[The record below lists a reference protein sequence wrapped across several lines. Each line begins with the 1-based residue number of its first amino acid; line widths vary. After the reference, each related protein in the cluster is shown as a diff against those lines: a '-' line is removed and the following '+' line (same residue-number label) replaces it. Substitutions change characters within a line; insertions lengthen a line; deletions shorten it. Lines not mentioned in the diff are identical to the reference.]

1 MYILKNAWT
10 NIKRNLGR
18 NILIGIII
26 LVITASSC
34 IALAINTSGNKLID
48 SYINKNQLE
57 VSFNLDMKNFRQD
70 KNNDSNTTVDKL
82 TIDDVKKYSDS
93 DYVSSY
99 YYTLETSLS
108 SDEIEPI
115 DMNEVFDKPEGDTN
129 ANKPADKPE
138 GMDEGRGGQNQ
149 GDFKITAYSDVSYI
163 DAFVSGTSKITDGN
177 MITNEDKENNIVISE
192 DLADENDLKVGDT
205 VKLYSPS
212 DSNQTY
218 EFNIIGIFETESDS
232 SDDNFMNIAALNS
245 QNQIY
250 ITETAMNTILENTD
264 NANSL
269 NAKFYL
275 KDSNDLDK
283 FEKEVREKGL
293 SDYYNVSDN
302 TDQITATLKPI
313 QNISNFSLT
322 FLIIILIVGAII
334 LAVINMLNIRDR
346 KYEIGVLRAIGM
358 SKSKLITQLILELF
372 IIAVISFIIGTGI
385 GYGLSQPVTNK
396 MLENEISSYQEE
408 QTKTENNFGGKGFNK
423 PNLGMLASTNY
434 VDNLD
439 VSLNAIT
446 ILELFGVSILLV
458 IISGSVS
465 ALFVTKYEPNKILQ
479 NRN

>member
-57 VSFNLDMKNFRQD
+57 VSFSLDMKNFRQD

-93 DYVSSY
+93 KYVSSY

-115 DMNEVFDKPEGDTN
+115 DMSELFEKNDD
-129 ANKPADKPE
+129 ANNKNIPDDVPNILE
-138 GMDEGRGGQNQ
+138 QGRGGQNQ

-218 EFNIIGIFETESDS
+218 EFKIIGIFETESDS

-250 ITETAMNTILENTD
+250 ITETAMNTILENVD

-302 TDQITATLKPI
+302 TDQITAALKPI

-322 FLIIILIVGAII
+322 FLIIILIVGAVI

-385 GYGLSQPVTNK
+385 GYTLSQPVTNK

-408 QTKTENNFGGKGFNK
+408 QTKTENNLVVKALINQI
-423 PNLGMLASTNY
+423 LAC
-434 VDNLD
+434 
-439 VSLNAIT
+439 
-446 ILELFGVSILLV
+446 
-458 IISGSVS
+458 
-465 ALFVTKYEPNKILQ
+465 
-479 NRN
+479 